1 MSGEDKTR
9 APQGSVSALK
19 QDSLAELSPPTLTT
33 SLHLPDALRFLS
45 ARSIG
50 MSNQLK

>member
-1 MSGEDKTR
+1 MSGGDKTR
-9 APQGSVSALK
+9 APRGSVSALK
-19 QDSLAELSPPTLTT
+19 QDSELSPPTLTT